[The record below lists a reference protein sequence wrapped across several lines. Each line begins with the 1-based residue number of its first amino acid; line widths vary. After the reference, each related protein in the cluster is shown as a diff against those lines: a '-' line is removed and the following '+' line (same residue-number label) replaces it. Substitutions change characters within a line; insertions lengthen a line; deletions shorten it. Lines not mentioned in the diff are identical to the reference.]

1 MAEELSMI
9 GFVVLGIFI
18 AFMWINI
25 PISISMG
32 LASAIGLLL
41 LDIPGVL
48 LPQKIV
54 AGVQSWTLL
63 AVPFYILAAQIMNYG
78 GVAERLLEFA
88 EDLVGWMK
96 GGLAHAN
103 VLASMIFAGIS
114 GAAVADASGLGLV
127 EVKVMSDAGYDKRFA
142 VGVTAASCMLGP
154 IIPPS
159 IMLIIYGHVAELSI
173 ATLWFAGIVPG
184 LLTGLLLMGYIYWE
198 VARKRME
205 SPDPKPFSP
214 TRAWKSFCRNI
225 FVVFLPILLLWTILS
240 GVATPTETGVIACL
254 YTFILSVVFGGKSFI
269 KKIPEV
275 LVAAAKSSGLIMFII
290 ATATVFVWIMSTE
303 QTAIILS
310 ETLLSLTD
318 NKYLLLLIINVF
330 LLIIGAFLEQIP
342 AMLIIVPL
350 MSPIPMELGI
360 NPIQFGIMVV
370 FNLMIGMITPPMGMA
385 LYIMGAITD
394 VPMRDI
400 IIYSMRFFFV
410 LFFALLLITYI
421 PFISTF
427 IPNLL
432 GMSMF

>member
-1 MAEELSMI
+1 MI
-9 GFVVLGIFI
+9 GYLVLGIFI
-18 AFMWINI
+18 VFMWFNV

-32 LASAIGLLL
+32 LASVIGLLV
-41 LDIPGVL
+41 LDIPAVVI
-48 LPQKIV
+48 PQKIV
-54 AGVQSWTLL
+54 AGIQSWTLL

-88 EDLVGWMK
+88 EQLVGWMK

-127 EVKVMSDAGYDKRFA
+127 EMKVMTDAGYDKRFA
-142 VGVTAASCMLGP
+142 VGVTASSCMLGP

-159 IMLIIYGHVAELSI
+159 IMLIIYGHIAELSI
-173 ATLWFAGIVPG
+173 ATLWFAGILPG
-184 LLTGLLLMGYIYWE
+184 ILTGLLLMGYIYWE
-198 VARKRME
+198 VARKRIK
-205 SPDPKPFSP
+205 SPDPISFNLS
-214 TRAWKSFCRNI
+214 RAWRSFLRNI
-225 FVVFLPILLLWTILS
+225 FVVFLPVLLLWTILS

-254 YTFILSVVFGGKSFI
+254 YTFALSLAYGGKSFL
-269 KKIPEV
+269 KKLPEV
-275 LVAAAKSSGLIMFII
+275 LVSSAKSSGLIMFII

-310 ETLLSLTD
+310 NTLLSLTD
-318 NKYLLLLIINVF
+318 NKYLLLLIINIF

-385 LYIMGAITD
+385 LYIMGAITN

-410 LFFALLLITYI
+410 LVFALLLITYI
-421 PFISTF
+421 PFISTC

-432 GMSMF
+432 NMSMF